1 MEKLIIRV
9 AFRHFKKHFKKFTAQ
24 KGSKYDFEIQ
34 NTSFQLRHRK
44 HWAAKLEISIVGVDE
59 RGDITAPNKEY
70 PEHFTG
76 RDLLGIKTRAMA
88 HVFLST
94 EQATEYF
101 LPFLVALLPLANL
114 LRELA
119 QSLFRPPPSPP
130 LPPSPPHPPPPPP
143 LLPPPP
149 TAPPPPP

>member
-34 NTSFQLRHRK
+34 NTSFQLRHPK

-59 RGDITAPNKEY
+59 SGDITAPNKEY

-76 RDLLGIKTRAMA
+76 REFLGIKTRARRTYFSPPNKPPNISCRSWLRCFPWRIYCA
-88 HVFLST
+88 SSLNRCFALHCSNGSLST
-94 EQATEYF
+94 CAMDSRIS
-101 LPFLVALLPLANL
+101 LCSSAL
-114 LRELA
+114 
-119 QSLFRPPPSPP
+119 
-130 LPPSPPHPPPPPP
+130 
-143 LLPPPP
+143 
-149 TAPPPPP
+149 